1 MMGAAPI
8 PRPPFTEE
16 TAPLKVKAAEE
27 AWNSHADGILCHKP
41 CTVSGVKLALALEA
55 DFEALT

>member
-27 AWNSHADGILCHKP
+27 AWNSRDP
-41 CTVSGVKLALALEA
+41 ERVTLA
-55 DFEALT
+55 